1 MECYYIVIS
10 SAHLSNGHFRNIKG
24 VFRGPLSKNGNKTL
38 DYAEKE
44 NTIAKAL
51 EDLKANFYCELCD
64 KQYYKHQEFDNHI
77 NSYDHAHKQRLKE
90 LKQREFARNV
100 ASKSRKDERKQEKAL
115 QRLHKLAELRKEAAC
130 APGSGPM
137 FRSTTVTVRDHCNE
151 ILVNSAKNEQEFD
164 FTLLH
169 SSKAPGDVTSVA
181 VSTPEAAK
189 NSKPD
194 ASKPGDPM
202 LGLHGQKVGF
212 SFAFPKKA
220 SVKLESS
227 AAAFCDYNDDASAE
241 HGLSRRSRFV
251 PGPSAASIEETSL
264 GMEEKP
270 NPVAPLTEKHSDKP
284 ELTPLQDSKEPPV
297 EESPMQEAT
306 ELCSPLSHSKE
317 AEPSSLE
324 GFGTDVDSTASTDER
339 SRDAP
344 GSQALPAENNSDEHI
359 GNKCAGLPIN
369 EDCFSQQET
378 QEGND
383 QNVGSDS
390 HAAEDEIKKPSS
402 DELIPANS
410 EGETIA
416 LPCKQEPRKRPCE
429 PFVPVLNKHGS
440 TILQWPSEMLI
451 YTNTEPSISYSCN
464 PLCFDFRSSRAS
476 KSLERN
482 KPQANMPNSPHKTD
496 SNRGSVRDY
505 MHKSHLVCADCVIDI
520 NAPPC
525 SHATSVLMNG
535 SSAEVSSSE
544 KSQDELALDA
554 SCKTEEKEKDHSLP
568 KEPQEGSSTDEQDK
582 RWIKRTHEKW
592 FHKTRKRKRRR
603 KLCHH
608 HHRDTAKV
616 DTGISPAPE
625 KQDNCVDVKKHQN
638 LPNLMEQ
645 DMSETRLDDSVSE
658 LLKPSHESPGAENS
672 DDCETISMSTQDHG
686 NQSPCP
692 AWNVKDNREYCINS
706 ENLCRRSKPVSHRQS
721 NKPGL
726 NSGRCNSVYSRP
738 LCSWS
743 IKRSS
748 SSPYHKHLGHYP
760 SEKCTNQTQPI
771 KRAYNSLADEPD
783 FFHRK
788 RRHHAYSC
796 SSDESSNAQSSLS
809 EENVQ
814 QTYNFRVSCKPK
826 RKRRR
831 KRTRTHHVLIERPP
845 RKTISVEP
853 PKGVSI
859 FNNTPNISAEDT
871 IENVNPPCVTDY
883 ANSTEEAIQPIESQP
898 APQPEHLL
906 PSENIQGSNCSIT
919 KSTPYLE
926 ESTCSTSPITE
937 QSVLAATKSINVLEE
952 REKHGNMSVPGSQPP
967 KKVPSIERNLDQAP
981 PKSYLC
987 HYEVAETV
995 PPGKLHPSA
1004 NEWLRYNPGLFN
1016 TPPPLPF
1023 KEAHINSHAFL
1034 ASEQILTPFTLPE
1047 HALLLPPENHDK
1059 FKDLQCE
1066 AYHQIFQQNIL
1077 ANKVKLTFPPAAL
1090 PPSTPPLQPLPLQQ
1104 PLCST
1109 SVTTIHHTVLQQHAA
1124 AAAAAAAAAS
1134 TFKVLQPHQQFL
1146 SQVPTLSRA
1155 PLPHL
1160 SVGPRLCPAGHTTI
1174 IGPPQLPLIPAS
1186 VLHPNHLAFPPLPHA
1201 LFPSLLSP
1209 HPAVIPLQPLF

>member
-1 MECYYIVIS
+1 
-10 SAHLSNGHFRNIKG
+10 
-24 VFRGPLSKNGNKTL
+24 
-38 DYAEKE
+38 
-44 NTIAKAL
+44 
-51 EDLKANFYCELCD
+51 
-64 KQYYKHQEFDNHI
+64 
-77 NSYDHAHKQRLKE
+77 
-90 LKQREFARNV
+90 
-100 ASKSRKDERKQEKAL
+100 
-115 QRLHKLAELRKEAAC
+115 
-130 APGSGPM
+130 M

-151 ILVNSAKNEQEFD
+151 ILVNSAKNKPEFD
-164 FTLLH
+164 FALLRD
-169 SSKAPGDVTSVA
+169 SKAPGDVTSVA
-181 VSTPEAAK
+181 ASTPEAAK
-189 NSKPD
+189 NCKPD
-194 ASKPGDPM
+194 VCKLGDPL

-227 AAAFCDYNDDASAE
+227 AAAFCDYNDEASAE

-251 PGPSAASIEETSL
+251 PGLSAASAEETIL
-264 GMEEKP
+264 GLEEKT
-270 NPVAPLTEKHSDKP
+270 NSVAPLMEKHSDKT
-284 ELTPLQDSKEPPV
+284 ELTSLLDSKEPSV
-297 EESPMQEAT
+297 EENTMQEAT
-306 ELCSPLSHSKE
+306 ELCPPLSHSKE
-317 AEPSSLE
+317 AEPSKLE
-324 GFGTDVDSTASTDER
+324 SFCINVDSTASPDEM

-359 GNKCAGLPIN
+359 GNKCTGLPVN
-369 EDCFSQQET
+369 EDCFSQQEM

-383 QNVGSDS
+383 QTICSDS
-390 HAAEDEIKKPSS
+390 PTAEEEIKKSLP
-402 DELIPANS
+402 DGPMPANS

-416 LPCKQEPRKRPCE
+416 LPCKQDSHKRPCE

-476 KSLERN
+476 ESLERN
-482 KPQANMPNSPHKTD
+482 KPQANMPNSQHKTD
-496 SNRGSVRDY
+496 SSQGLVRDY
-505 MHKSHLVCADCVIDI
+505 THKSRSVYADCVIDI
-520 NAPPC
+520 HAHPC
-525 SHATSVLMNG
+525 NHATSVLMDVP
-535 SSAEVSSSE
+535 SAEGWSSE

-554 SCKTEEKEKDHSLP
+554 SCKTEEKEKDHGLP
-568 KEPQEGSSTDEQDK
+568 KELQEGSSTDEQQSK
-582 RWIKRTHEKW
+582 RWIRRTHEKW
-592 FHKTRKRKRRR
+592 FHKSRKRKRRR

-608 HHRDTAKV
+608 HHHRERDTAMV
-616 DTGISPAPE
+616 GTGISPAPE
-625 KQDNCVDVKKHQN
+625 KQDNCVDGKKHQN
-638 LPNLMEQ
+638 LPSPMELG
-645 DMSETRLDDSVSE
+645 MSETGLQDSVAE
-658 LLKPSHESPGAENS
+658 LLHQPHESPGVENGA
-672 DDCETISMSTQDHG
+672 DCGTISMSTQDHG
-686 NQSPCP
+686 NQSPHP
-692 AWNVKDNREYCINS
+692 AWNAKDNRDYCISS

-743 IKRSS
+743 IKRPR

-760 SEKCTNQTQPI
+760 DEKCTNRTQPI
-771 KRAYNSLADEPD
+771 KRAYNSLTDEPD
-783 FFHRK
+783 CFHWK

-796 SSDESSNAQSSLS
+796 SSDESSNSQTCLS
-809 EENVQ
+809 EDNVQ
-814 QTYNFRVSCKPK
+814 QTYNFRVACKPK

-831 KRTRTHHVLIERPP
+831 RRTRTHHVFIERPP

-853 PKGVSI
+853 PKEVSI
-859 FNNTPNISAEDT
+859 VNNTPNVSAEDT
-871 IENVNPPCVTDY
+871 TENVHPLFTTDY
-883 ANSTEEAIQPIESQP
+883 ANSSEETTQPIESQP
-898 APQPEHLL
+898 APEPEHLL
-906 PSENIQGSNCSIT
+906 PSSENTEGLNSSVTRSI
-919 KSTPYLE
+919 PNLE
-926 ESTCSTSPITE
+926 ESTRSTSPVTK
-937 QSVLAATKSINVLEE
+937 QSVLAEAKPMNMVEE
-952 REKHGNMSVPGSQPP
+952 REKHEHVSVPGGQPP

-995 PPGKLHPSA
+995 PPEKLHPPAS
-1004 NEWLRYNPGLFN
+1004 EWLRYNPGLFN

-1034 ASEQILTPFTLPE
+1034 ASEQILAPFTLPE
-1047 HALLLPPENHDK
+1047 HALLLPPESHEK
-1059 FKDLQCE
+1059 FKDLHCE
-1066 AYHQIFQQNIL
+1066 AYHQIFQQNIF

-1090 PPSTPPLQPLPLQQ
+1090 PPANPPLQPLPLQQ

-1160 SVGPRLCPAGHTTI
+1160 SVGPRLCPAGHTAI

>member
-10 SAHLSNGHFRNIKG
+10 SAHLRNGHFRNIKG

-151 ILVNSAKNEQEFD
+151 ILVNAAKNEQEFD
-164 FTLLH
+164 VSLLH
-169 SSKAPGDVTSVA
+169 NSKAPGDITSLA
-181 VSTPEAAK
+181 ASTPEDAR
-189 NSKPD
+189 NSKPE
-194 ASKPGDPM
+194 ASKLGDPV

-220 SVKLESS
+220 SIKLESS
-227 AAAFCDYNDDASAE
+227 AAAFCDYNDDASGE
-241 HGLSRRSRFV
+241 HGLSRRSRFI
-251 PGPSAASIEETSL
+251 PGLSDISTEDAIPGVEETQNSV
-264 GMEEKP
+264 G
-270 NPVAPLTEKHSDKP
+270 PLMARHSDKT
-284 ELTPLQDSKEPPV
+284 ELAPPQDSKEPSA
-297 EESPMQEAT
+297 EDHTMQEVA
-306 ELCSPLSHSKE
+306 ELCSPISPPKE
-317 AEPSSLE
+317 AEPSNPESLCIK
-324 GFGTDVDSTASTDER
+324 VDSTALPAEMSKG
-339 SRDAP
+339 AP
-344 GSQALPAENNSDEHI
+344 GSQGLPAENNSDEQI
-359 GNKCAGLPIN
+359 DNTCAGLPVN
-369 EDCFSQQET
+369 EECFSQQEK
-378 QEGND
+378 QEGNY
-383 QNVGSDS
+383 QNIHSDLCT
-390 HAAEDEIKKPSS
+390 AEDESKASLS
-402 DELIPANS
+402 DGPIPANP
-410 EGETIA
+410 EGETVA
-416 LPCKQEPRKRPCE
+416 LPGKQDSHKRPSE

-440 TILQWPSEMLI
+440 TVLQWPSEMFI

-476 KSLERN
+476 ESLERN
-482 KPQANMPNSPHKTD
+482 KAQANMPNPPHKTD
-496 SNRGSVRDY
+496 SNKGSVRDRP
-505 MHKSHLVCADCVIDI
+505 HKSCSVYADCVIDI
-520 NAPPC
+520 NTHPC
-525 SHATSVLMNG
+525 NHAMSVLMDV
-535 SSAEVSSSE
+535 SSAEGWTSE
-544 KSQDELALDA
+544 KSQEESALDA
-554 SCKTEEKEKDHSLP
+554 SGKPDKKEKEQSPP
-568 KEPQEGSSTDEQDK
+568 KERQEGLSSDERQNE
-582 RWIKRTHEKW
+582 RRIKRTHKKW

-603 KLCHH
+603 KLCQHH
-608 HHRDTAKV
+608 HQDTAKG
-616 DTGISPAPE
+616 DTGNFSGAE
-625 KQDNCVDVKKHQN
+625 KQDYCVDVKKHRN
-638 LPNLMEQ
+638 LPSPVEQ
-645 DMSETRLDDSVSE
+645 GMSETGLEDSVEE
-658 LLKPSHESPGAENS
+658 LSQQSTESPGSENNE
-672 DDCETISMSTQDHG
+672 DCETISMGES
-686 NQSPCP
+686 NQSPYP
-692 AWNVKDNREYCINS
+692 VWNVKDNRDYYTNS

-721 NKPGL
+721 NIPGL
-726 NSGRCNSVYSRP
+726 TSGRCNSMHSRP

-743 IKRSS
+743 IRRSS
-748 SSPYHKHLGHYP
+748 SSQCHKHLVHHPG
-760 SEKCTNQTQPI
+760 EKCTNQTQTT
-771 KRAYNSLADEPD
+771 KRAYNSLTDEPD
-783 FFHRK
+783 FFHQK
-788 RRHHAYSC
+788 RRHHAHSG
-796 SSDESSNAQSSLS
+796 SSDESSAAQTCLS

-814 QTYNFRVSCKPK
+814 QTYKLRVSCKPK

-831 KRTRTHHVLIERPP
+831 KRARTHHVFIERPP
-845 RKTISVEP
+845 RKTIGVDP
-853 PKGVSI
+853 PKGVSV
-859 FNNTPNISAEDT
+859 FNSTPSVSTEDT
-871 IENVNPPCVTDY
+871 TENINPLVMTDC
-883 ANSTEEAIQPIESQP
+883 ANSTAETIQPTESQP
-898 APQPEHLL
+898 APPPEHLL
-906 PSENIQGSNCSIT
+906 PSENIQGSNS
-919 KSTPYLE
+919 STTRSPPYLE
-926 ESTCSTSPITE
+926 ESPCPATPVTE
-937 QSVLAATKSINVLEE
+937 QNVLAATKFMNVLEE
-952 REKHGNMSVPGSQPP
+952 KEKRDNLSVPSSQPP
-967 KKVPSIERNLDQAP
+967 KKLPSVERNLDQPP

-995 PPGKLHPSA
+995 PPEKLHPPA
-1004 NEWLRYNPGLFN
+1004 NEWLRYNPGLFH

-1023 KEAHINSHAFL
+1023 KEAHLNSHAFL
-1034 ASEQILTPFTLPE
+1034 ASEQILTPFALPE

-1090 PPSTPPLQPLPLQQ
+1090 APSNPPLQPLPLQQ

-1160 SVGPRLCPAGHTTI
+1160 SVGPRLCPAGHTAI

-1186 VLHPNHLAFPPLPHA
+1186 VLHPNHLAFSPLPHA

>member
-10 SAHLSNGHFRNIKG
+10 SAHLRNGHFRNIKG

-151 ILVNSAKNEQEFD
+151 ILVDSAKKEQEFD
-164 FTLLH
+164 FAYLH
-169 SSKAPGDVTSVA
+169 KSKAPGDVTSVA
-181 VSTPEAAK
+181 ASTPEAAK
-189 NSKPD
+189 NSKQD
-194 ASKPGDPM
+194 ANKLGDQM

-227 AAAFCDYNDDASAE
+227 AAAFYDYNDETSAE

-251 PGPSAASIEETSL
+251 PGLSVSSAEESILNAEEN
-264 GMEEKP
+264 P
-270 NPVAPLTEKHSDKP
+270 NSVAPLMEKHNEKTEP
-284 ELTPLQDSKEPPV
+284 TPLQDSKEPSV
-297 EESPMQEAT
+297 EENAVQEAT
-306 ELCSPLSHSKE
+306 ELRSPISHSKE
-317 AEPSSLE
+317 PEPSSLE
-324 GFGTDVDSTASTDER
+324 SFCVNVDSTALPDET
-339 SRDAP
+339 SRDAL

-359 GNKCAGLPIN
+359 GNKCTGLPVN
-369 EDCFSQQET
+369 EACFSQQET

-383 QNVGSDS
+383 QNISSDS
-390 HAAEDEIKKPSS
+390 LAAEDEIKKSLS
-402 DELIPANS
+402 DGPIPGYP
-410 EGETIA
+410 EEETIA
-416 LPCKQEPRKRPCE
+416 LPCKQDSHKRSCE

-451 YTNTEPSISYSCN
+451 YTSTEPSISYSCN

-476 KSLERN
+476 ESLEKN
-482 KPQANMPNSPHKTD
+482 KPQTNMPNSPHKTD
-496 SNRGSVRDY
+496 SSQGSVRDY
-505 MHKSHLVCADCVIDI
+505 MHKSHLVHADSVTDT
-520 NAPPC
+520 NAHPC
-525 SHATSVLMNG
+525 NHATPIPMDV
-535 SSAEVSSSE
+535 SSAGGWNSG
-544 KSQDELALDA
+544 KSQDELSLDA
-554 SCKTEEKEKDHSLP
+554 FCETEEKEKHHSLP
-568 KEPQEGSSTDEQDK
+568 KELQEDSSTDEQQSK
-582 RWIKRTHEKW
+582 KWIKRTHEKCS
-592 FHKTRKRKRRR
+592 HKTRKRKRRR
-603 KLCHH
+603 KLCYHH
-608 HHRDTAKV
+608 HQATTKV

-625 KQDNCVDVKKHQN
+625 EQNNCLDAKKHQH
-638 LPNLMEQ
+638 LPGPMEQ
-645 DMSETRLDDSVSE
+645 GMGETGLEETVAEMSEQ
-658 LLKPSHESPGAENS
+658 SHESPGTENS
-672 DDCETISMSTQDHG
+672 DNCETISMSSQDHG
-686 NQSPCP
+686 NQSPHP
-692 AWNVKDNREYCINS
+692 AWNAKDNRDYCINS
-706 ENLCRRSKPVSHRQS
+706 KNLCRRSKPVSHRQS

-726 NSGRCNSVYSRP
+726 NSERCSSVCSRS

-743 IKRSS
+743 SKRSS

-760 SEKCTNQTQPI
+760 DEKCTNHTQPI
-771 KRAYNSLADEPD
+771 KRAYNSLTDEPD
-783 FFHRK
+783 FFRQK
-788 RRHHAYSC
+788 RRHHTHSF
-796 SSDESSNAQSSLS
+796 SSDESSNAQTWLS
-809 EENVQ
+809 EENVPH
-814 QTYNFRVSCKPK
+814 TYSCRASCKQK

-831 KRTRTHHVLIERPP
+831 KRTRTHHPFIERLP
-845 RKTISVEP
+845 RKNISVQP
-853 PKGVSI
+853 PKGVSL
-859 FNNTPNISAEDT
+859 FNNTSNISTEDT
-871 IENVNPPCVTDY
+871 TEKKNLPFRTDY
-883 ANSTEEAIQPIESQP
+883 ANSTEETIQPIECQP
-898 APQPEHLL
+898 APQPEQLL
-906 PSENIQGSNCSIT
+906 PLENSQGSNCSVT
-919 KSTPYLE
+919 RSTQYLE
-926 ESTCSTSPITE
+926 ESTCSTSPVIK
-937 QSVLAATKSINVLEE
+937 QSALAATNSTNVLEE
-952 REKHGNMSVPGSQPP
+952 AEKHENVSVPGSQPP
-967 KKVPSIERNLDQAP
+967 QKVPSIERSLDQP
-981 PKSYLC
+981 SPKSYLC
-987 HYEVAETV
+987 HYEVAETI
-995 PPGKLHPSA
+995 PPEKRHPSA
-1004 NEWLRYNPGLFN
+1004 NEWLLYNPGIFN
-1016 TPPPLPF
+1016 SPPPLPF

-1034 ASEQILTPFTLPE
+1034 ANEQILTPFALPE

-1077 ANKVKLTFPPAAL
+1077 ANKMKLSFPPAAF
-1090 PPSTPPLQPLPLQQ
+1090 PPSNPPLQPLPLQQ

-1109 SVTTIHHTVLQQHAA
+1109 SVTTIHHTVLQQH

-1174 IGPPQLPLIPAS
+1174 IGPPQLPFIPAS